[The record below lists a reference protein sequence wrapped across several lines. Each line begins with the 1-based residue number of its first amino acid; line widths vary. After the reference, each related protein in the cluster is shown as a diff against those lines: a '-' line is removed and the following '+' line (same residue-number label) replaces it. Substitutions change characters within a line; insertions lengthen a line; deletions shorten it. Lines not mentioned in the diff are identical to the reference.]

1 METQLI
7 REFLSLS
14 NVSNLSTD
22 HDDDSHLRAVR
33 FGFQEQVMTLFA
45 IVVRLGRPAQ
55 VTRSMDVV
63 VTESP
68 WNSNRLLFLTSAL
81 KT

>member
-22 HDDDSHLRAVR
+22 HDDDSHLR
-33 FGFQEQVMTLFA
+33 
-45 IVVRLGRPAQ
+45 RPFWLSRAG
-55 VTRSMDVV
+55 DD
-63 VTESP
+63 
-68 WNSNRLLFLTSAL
+68 AL
-81 KT
+81 RYRRPSWPTCAGHS